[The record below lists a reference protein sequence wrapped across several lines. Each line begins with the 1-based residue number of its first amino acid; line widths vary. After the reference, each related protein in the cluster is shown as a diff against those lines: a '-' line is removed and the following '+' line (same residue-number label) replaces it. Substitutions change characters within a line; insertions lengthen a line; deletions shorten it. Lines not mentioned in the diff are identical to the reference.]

1 MVQRTL
7 GVFRKNFQEFKDFA
21 FKGNLIQ
28 LAIGV
33 VLGTAFGGLIKSF
46 VDNIFMPLLSV
57 FGAPVNKE
65 PGYARWEVRG
75 IHFGQFLADLISFLI
90 VAVAIFLLMVKVVG
104 WIAKLSKGSQD
115 VAPTEKDCP
124 YCLMKIP
131 VKAIKCAHCTADLN
145 RGAESGSSLEAPN
158 PA

>member
-1 MVQRTL
+1 MFHRAID
-7 GVFRKNFQEFKDFA
+7 VFRKNIQEFKDFA

-57 FGAPVNKE
+57 FGAQGSGV

-75 IHFGQFLADLISFLI
+75 IHFGQFLADLISFLL
-90 VAVAIFLLMVKVVG
+90 VALAIFLLMVKVVG
-104 WIAKLSKGSQD
+104 WIVKLSKGSQD

-131 VKAIKCAHCTADLN
+131 IKASKCAHCTADLPPQ
-145 RGAESGSSLEAPN
+145 EAPA
-158 PA
+158 PAPAA

>member
-1 MVQRTL
+1 MFQRAL
-7 GVFRKNFQEFKDFA
+7 EVFRKNFQEFKDFA

-33 VLGTAFGGLIKSF
+33 VLGGAFGGLIKSF
-46 VDNIFMPLLSV
+46 VENIFMPLLSV
-57 FGAPVNKE
+57 FGAQGSGV

-75 IHFGQFLADLISFLI
+75 IHFGQFIADLIGFLI
-90 VAVAIFLLMVKVVG
+90 VALAIFLLMVKVVG
-104 WIAKLSKGSQD
+104 WIARLSKGSKD
-115 VAPTEKDCP
+115 TAPTEKDCP

-131 VKAIKCAHCTADLN
+131 VKAIKCAHCTADLHQQ
-145 RGAESGSSLEAPN
+145 ETPAPLPVT

>member
-1 MVQRTL
+1 MFHRAID
-7 GVFRKNFQEFKDFA
+7 VFRKNIQEFKDFA

-57 FGAPVNKE
+57 FGAQGSGV

-75 IHFGQFLADLISFLI
+75 IHFGQFLADLISFLL
-90 VAVAIFLLMVKVVG
+90 VALAIFLLMVKVVG
-104 WIAKLSKGSQD
+104 WIVKLSKGSQD

-131 VKAIKCAHCTADLN
+131 IKASKCAHCTVDLPPQ
-145 RGAESGSSLEAPN
+145 EAPA
-158 PA
+158 PAPAA